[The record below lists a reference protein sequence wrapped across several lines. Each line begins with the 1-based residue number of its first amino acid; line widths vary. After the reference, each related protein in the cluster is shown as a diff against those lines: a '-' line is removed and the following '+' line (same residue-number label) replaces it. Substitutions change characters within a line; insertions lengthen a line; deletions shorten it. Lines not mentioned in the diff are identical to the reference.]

1 VSGRLL
7 KLQDNGAVSSP
18 CATATGGA
26 WVHALPRGRNWKQQ
40 DLAQPHLLFLS
51 LPIVTT
57 TVTCKRRKN
66 TIKVSVLPPRFRSA
80 LFWFLSFSWFV
91 DFSSAGNR
99 TGGWVASGYCLVIIV
114 EETRGG

>member
-7 KLQDNGAVSSP
+7 ELQDNGGVSSP
-18 CATATGGA
+18 RATATGGA
-26 WVHALPRGRNWKQQ
+26 WVHAPPQGRNWKQR
-40 DLAQPHLLFLS
+40 DLAQPLLLFLS
-51 LPIVTT
+51 LPAVTT

-66 TIKVSVLPPRFRSA
+66 AIKVSVLPPRFRYA

-99 TGGWVASGYCLVIIV
+99 SGGWVASGYYLVIIV
-114 EETRGG
+114 EETGGG